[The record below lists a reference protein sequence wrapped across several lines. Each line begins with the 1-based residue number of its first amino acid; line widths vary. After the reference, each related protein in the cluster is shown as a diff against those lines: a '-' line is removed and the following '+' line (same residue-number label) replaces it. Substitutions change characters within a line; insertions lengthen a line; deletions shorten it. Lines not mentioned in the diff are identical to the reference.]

1 MTTKPKHFGAVTAVL
16 MTVSIAAS
24 AMLLASTDADASA
37 CARIA
42 GKLASQNQEVQR
54 ILGRDP
60 NCMRKHASHTYALQT
75 KPKSAWKALC
85 ETGTTAQY
93 TQLASNRDKILRTCI
108 PRGSHD

>member
-1 MTTKPKHFGAVTAVL
+1 MTAYTKRFGSVTAAFVTAPML
-16 MTVSIAAS
+16 AA
-24 AMLLASTDADASA
+24 AMLLSSTDANASA

-42 GKLASQNQEVQR
+42 GKLASQNQEVLR

-60 NCMRKHASHTYALQT
+60 NCMRRHASHTYSLQT
-75 KPKSAWKALC
+75 KPKSTWKALC
-85 ETGTTAQY
+85 EKGTAAQY